1 MFFDINWVNWIWL
14 IHTKKKMK
22 KYTYSSKI
30 KIGLLFFGLAL
41 MAGAIFYSNSIVS
54 QLRDDNRQIVTV
66 YSRIIANTINEESD
80 ANLGFVFDEIIK
92 KVQFP
97 IVYTDKLNIP
107 LYSRNIDQNKNKYEM
122 LNLIKSMD
130 KNNKPIPI
138 EYYDSGSN
146 SKMVLGY
153 LHFGDSI
160 LVQRLEWLPYLEI
173 LIVLMFVVV
182 GFLGFNSIRENE
194 KRLIWVGMARETAH
208 QLGTP
213 ISAMIGWIDRI
224 NSHPKESKNIAKE
237 MRSDMMRLEQIADR
251 FSQMGS
257 QSPLD
262 KLPVTQLINEQAK
275 YLRKR
280 IPSLDR
286 DIELEIKIIDEISIM
301 GNSVLLGWVLENLI
315 RNGIDSIKKENGK
328 VQIIV
333 RAMNEF
339 GCIYIKDNGKGIN
352 KKDWKNVFKPGFSS
366 KKRGWGLGL
375 SLVKRII
382 EEIHRGSIFVK
393 SSSAS
398 EGTVFQIKLNQQR

>member
-1 MFFDINWVNWIWL
+1 
-14 IHTKKKMK
+14 MK

-97 IVYTDKLNIP
+97 IVYTDKLNTP
-107 LYSRNIDQNKNKYEM
+107 LYARNIDQNKNKDEM

-262 KLPVTQLINEQAK
+262 KLSVTQLINEQAK

-280 IPSLDR
+280 IPLLDR

-315 RNGIDSIKKENGK
+315 RNGIDSINKENGK

-375 SLVKRII
+375 SLVQRII

-398 EGTVFQIKLNQQR
+398 DGTVFQIKLNQQR

>member
-1 MFFDINWVNWIWL
+1 
-14 IHTKKKMK
+14 MK

-97 IVYTDKLNIP
+97 IVYTDKLNTP

-280 IPSLDR
+280 IPSLDK

-375 SLVKRII
+375 SLVQRII

-393 SSSAS
+393 SSSAR
-398 EGTVFQIKLNQQR
+398 EGTVFQVKLNQQR